1 MDVVLP
7 SVAPVMIFRSFILL
21 GFFTTLFG
29 WLQYKFQLQSVGDL
43 AVYFDTML
51 MNHNPGAG
59 GLRDVQMGAILAA
72 NKRLLGYIIIAG
84 LGVLTFTLVHSFGMQ
99 KYKIARFYAY
109 KSRKEEREDSLI
121 YESDMIDE
129 NMVQKIFN
137 ILKRN
142 TLETREINKKLFAAH
157 RRHFKE
163 RHAEATAQI
172 PNLIKKLKQVDGFW
186 NKVKVV
192 FKYIP
197 QSMMESIKTV
207 KRQNRELRE
216 LRHFRDAIQKQSN
229 KKLREL
235 YRSDNMDSSN
245 N

>member
-29 WLQYKFQLQSVGDL
+29 WLQYKFQWQSVGDL
-43 AVYFDTML
+43 AVYFDAIL

-84 LGVLTFTLVHSFGMQ
+84 LGVLTFTLVHSFGTE
-99 KYKIARFYAY
+99 RRTFYAV
-109 KSRKEEREDSLI
+109 ELI
-121 YESDMIDE
+121 DRNS
-129 NMVQKIFN
+129 VQKILN

-142 TLETREINKKLFAAH
+142 TVETHEINKKLFAAH

-229 KKLREL
+229 KKLQEL